1 MTGACTGGT
10 PKPAGTA
17 CDDGLKCTTG
27 DVCNATGTCG
37 GTKVT
42 CPPAADACHVA
53 GTCSETT
60 GSCAAPTTAAN
71 GTTCDDGKKCTTGD
85 VCTGGVC
92 GGVAVTCPS
101 GTCDEATGMCPS
113 GPTPCQMCE
122 QTGIT
127 SGLCDPAIGCDN
139 LTVASDKTLCL
150 AAQQCVLDNHCA
162 VGTKDVFI
170 DCFCGTAS
178 GVTCLTAPTGPC
190 VTPFVSAAKA
200 SNTTDTATRIF
211 DLMFPLGHATQK
223 IQCDHDFCQGPPP
236 VCPL

>member
-1 MTGACTGGT
+1 
-10 PKPAGTA
+10 
-17 CDDGLKCTTG
+17 
-27 DVCNATGTCG
+27 
-37 GTKVT
+37 
-42 CPPAADACHVA
+42 
-53 GTCSETT
+53 
-60 GSCAAPTTAAN
+60 
-71 GTTCDDGKKCTTGD
+71 
-85 VCTGGVC
+85 
-92 GGVAVTCPS
+92 
-101 GTCDEATGMCPS
+101 MCPS

-162 VGTKDVFI
+162 AGTKDVFI
-170 DCFCGTAS
+170 DCFCGAAS

-190 VTPFVSAAKA
+190 VMPFVSAAKA